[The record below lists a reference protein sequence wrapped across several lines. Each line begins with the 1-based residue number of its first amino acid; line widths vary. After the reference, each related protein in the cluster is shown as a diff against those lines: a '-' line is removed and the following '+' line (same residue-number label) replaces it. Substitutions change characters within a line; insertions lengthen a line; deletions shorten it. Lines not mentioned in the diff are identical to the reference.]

1 MAIYNVHAGHCPQGH
16 GAYGACGVLLESVED
31 RIVKD
36 EVIRLL
42 RGCGHTVYDCTDE
55 TSCDMRTNLARIVAK
70 CNAHAVDLDISIHLN
85 SGRGDSNGDGY
96 TGGVEVW
103 NYSNKTASYSDRI
116 CNNVSKALGINNR
129 GTKYSTQLYV
139 LRRTTSPA
147 LLVECCFVDDKDDA
161 DRWDAEKCA
170 KAIVEGVLNMSVGG
184 WVNNGYGWWFDLGNG
199 NYYKNEWQ
207 KIEGVWYYFDA
218 NGYAIRNAWKKI
230 KGLWYHFDSNCHM
243 QTGWIKIANLWYYL
257 DADGHMRTGWLKI
270 NDAWFYLN
278 KDGAMQTGWREI
290 NGHTYWFSPDGY
302 MRKGWL
308 LEDGKWFYFADLDK
322 GYPDGALVKDHWV
335 LYKNAWYHLG
345 SDGVMDADKQIEFD
359 FDKNGAAE
367 EVEA

>member
-1 MAIYNVHAGHCPQGH
+1 MAIYNVHAGHCPQGN

-31 RIVKD
+31 RIVKN

-42 RGCGHTVYDCTDE
+42 RGRGHTVYDCTDE
-55 TSCDMRTNLARIVAK
+55 TNCDMRTNLARIVAK

-116 CNNVSKALGINNR
+116 CNNVSKALGIKNR

-161 DRWDAEKCA
+161 DRWDAKKCA

-184 WVNNGYGWWFDLGNG
+184 WTDNGFGWWYDLGNG
-199 NYYKNEWQ
+199 KCYKNEWQ
-207 KIEGVWYYFDA
+207 KIDGVWYYFDA
-218 NGYAIRNAWKKI
+218 NGYAVKNDWKKI

-243 QTGWIKIANLWYYL
+243 ETGWIKIGKLWYYL
-257 DADGHMRTGWLKI
+257 EADGHMRTGWLRIK
-270 NDAWFYLN
+270 DTWFYLN
-278 KDGAMQTGWREI
+278 KDGAMQTGWQKIDGLRYYFNE
-290 NGHTYWFSPDGY
+290 SGY
-302 MRKGWL
+302 MLTGWL
-308 LEDGKWFYFADLDK
+308 KYKNQWYYLANLDK
-322 GYPDGALVKDHWV
+322 GCKDGQMVTDAWILHKNSWYRLKHDGTLVTDT
-335 LYKNAWYHLG
+335 
-345 SDGVMDADKQIEFD
+345 SIEFS
-359 FDKNGAAE
+359 FDENGVAK
-367 EVEA
+367 EVQK